1 MHVFRPRQSR
11 AARAAVPKGSVR
23 PRQGNPVTPRRD
35 GRTQDSFKGAEM
47 LDPIEWIIFGAAC
60 AAVAITLAVGFGY
73 FLGD

>member
-1 MHVFRPRQSR
+1 
-11 AARAAVPKGSVR
+11 
-23 PRQGNPVTPRRD
+23 
-35 GRTQDSFKGAEM
+35 M